1 MNQKFKDVFQEPPIL
16 AFRRNRNLHDPLEGK
31 NFIDGKLQIL
41 SKKKNNWV
49 FHQVLLKIG
58 KLML

>member
-1 MNQKFKDVFQEPPIL
+1 MDVFQEPPIL
-16 AFRRNRNLHDPLEGK
+16 AFRRNRNLYDPLEGK

-41 SKKKNNWV
+41 SKKKNNWI